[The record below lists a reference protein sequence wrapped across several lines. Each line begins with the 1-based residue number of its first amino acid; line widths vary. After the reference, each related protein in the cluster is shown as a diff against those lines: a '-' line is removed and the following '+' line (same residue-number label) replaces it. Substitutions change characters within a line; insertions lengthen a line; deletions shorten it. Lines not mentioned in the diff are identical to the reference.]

1 VELFDAGEGLLG
13 IECTMVDHQGSDLAE
28 LHRELAA
35 NVPFNGFDSWRE
47 GTPED
52 RNVILLLRSPFG
64 AR

>member
-1 VELFDAGEGLLG
+1 
-13 IECTMVDHQGSDLAE
+13 MVDHQGADLAA

-52 RNVILLLRSPFG
+52 RNAILLLPSPF
-64 AR
+64 

>member
-1 VELFDAGEGLLG
+1 
-13 IECTMVDHQGSDLAE
+13 MVDHRGTDLAA

-35 NVPFNGFDSWRE
+35 NVPFNGIDSWRE